1 MRVIG
6 KVHAMLEEGRVL
18 LGCRSELLQL
28 RVHALL
34 DFASGVEAA
43 QEHRSCPALRPARL
57 LEAERSG
64 LLHLSVARIRQDS
77 RQLC

>member
-1 MRVIG
+1 MCSCGCLRLEPGGGALRVIG
-6 KVHAMLEEGRVL
+6 RAMLEEGRVL

-43 QEHRSCPALRPARL
+43 QEHRRISP
-57 LEAERSG
+57 
-64 LLHLSVARIRQDS
+64 SVP
-77 RQLC
+77 

>member
-1 MRVIG
+1 
-6 KVHAMLEEGRVL
+6 MLEEGRVL

-43 QEHRSCPALRPARL
+43 QEHRLTGALAPVKSCGPRASQQANL
-57 LEAERSG
+57 G
-64 LLHLSVARIRQDS
+64 M
-77 RQLC
+77 

>member
-1 MRVIG
+1 
-6 KVHAMLEEGRVL
+6 MLEEGRVL

-64 LLHLSVARIRQDS
+64 LL
-77 RQLC
+77 